1 MERHG
6 PLKALKDDEEE
17 ELMFRFPMRVWL
29 GVAVSAVTWLGAG
42 VVVAQSSG
50 AQPHPKHPIAG
61 PVVTAVSLRPVKTRV
76 GEPCPANPT
85 FYGEIATDGA
95 TTVKYT
101 WVSSDGR
108 SWPTRNLKFTSATT
122 QSVSESWKLG
132 APGKHV
138 NKWIELQI
146 LSPNR
151 KTSNKVDY
159 VLNCAK

>member
-1 MERHG
+1 MSPFPRQ
-6 PLKALKDDEEE
+6 L
-17 ELMFRFPMRVWL
+17 RFA
-29 GVAVSAVTWLGAG
+29 VAVCATLVVWAGSAA
-42 VVVAQSSG
+42 AQSSG
-50 AQPHPKHPIAG
+50 AQPHPKRPIAG
-61 PVVTAVSLRPVKTRV
+61 PEVTAVSLRPVKTRI

-85 FYGEIATDGA
+85 FYGEIVTNGA

-132 APGKHV
+132 APGKKV
-138 NKWIELQI
+138 NKWIQLQT

-151 KTSNKVDY
+151 KNSNKVDY